1 MHIYDEKNH
10 RPLDAS
16 GFNIPQ
22 WGGVVL
28 MNNQVL
34 PGFYALT
41 ENQVFSTFRTQL
53 LILLGVPALPLNVDA
68 LLRKRSRENAEGSI
82 QTLTSIAKPID
93 QLDNMPVGRDVRDDV
108 LQSLEELSL
117 YIPPLFLRIQSSYV
131 GNVSE
136 RSANARRAL
145 EYSSRA
151 FFNLGMVAQ
160 LYFSAEHKYAIYM
173 LFAPASMSFIVMEL
187 KLVKGWIKERREKK
201 MK

>member
-1 MHIYDEKNH
+1 MNHSPMHIYDEKNH

-34 PGFYALT
+34 PGFHALT
-41 ENQVFSTFRTQL
+41 ETQVFSTFRTQL
-53 LILLGVPALPLNVDA
+53 LILLGVPALPSNVDA

-117 YIPPLFLRIQSSYV
+117 VVMSEMSLSVLRTHAELWNILLGHSST
-131 GNVSE
+131 
-136 RSANARRAL
+136 
-145 EYSSRA
+145 
-151 FFNLGMVAQ
+151 
-160 LYFSAEHKYAIYM
+160 
-173 LFAPASMSFIVMEL
+173 
-187 KLVKGWIKERREKK
+187 
-201 MK
+201 